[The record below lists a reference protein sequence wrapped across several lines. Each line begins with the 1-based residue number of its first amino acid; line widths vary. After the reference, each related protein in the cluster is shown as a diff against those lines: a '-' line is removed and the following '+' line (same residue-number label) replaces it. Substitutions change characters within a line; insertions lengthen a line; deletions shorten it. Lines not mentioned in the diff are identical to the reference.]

1 MSEDNFN
8 LGEEEQH
15 RRKLSGEQRERHER
29 IVEAGLN
36 KFSATKA
43 AGSPKQE
50 DLVVSKMQ
58 DIHNKVMSAMRPILE
73 ESHKKGIHDRQAD
86 RVMLAS
92 FYLQQLDA
100 NFDKDELTFLLTSL
114 IVEQVFQ
121 KL

>member
-1 MSEDNFN
+1 MNENNFS
-8 LGEEEQH
+8 LGDEEQH
-15 RRKLSGEQRERHER
+15 NRHLSGEARERQER

-36 KFSATKA
+36 KFSAVKA

-50 DLVVSKMQ
+50 DLVVAKMQ
-58 DIHNKVMSAMRPILE
+58 DIHNKVMSTMKPILE
-73 ESHKKGIHDRQAD
+73 ESTKKGIHDRQAD

-92 FYLQQLDA
+92 FYLQQIDA

-114 IVEQVFQ
+114 IVEQVFE